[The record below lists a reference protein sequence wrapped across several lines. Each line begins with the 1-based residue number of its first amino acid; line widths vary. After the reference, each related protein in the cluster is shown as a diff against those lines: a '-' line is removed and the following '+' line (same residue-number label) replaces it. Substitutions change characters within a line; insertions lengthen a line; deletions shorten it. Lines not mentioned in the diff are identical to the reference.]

1 MSLRISDFFWE
12 DLIEE
17 QHRWSIDQIA
27 MFYQTT
33 EEEVIS
39 ALVKANEKFATD
51 PRSTCYSDPDLDGQ
65 GSTSNPLPETSRGNV
80 QRDPA
85 EARNQSSP

>member
-17 QHRWSIDQIA
+17 QHRWSIEQMA

-51 PRSTCYSDPDLDGQ
+51 PRSTCYSDSDIDGQ
-65 GSTSNPLPETSRGNV
+65 GSATESVPETPCGDV
-80 QRDPA
+80 QRDSGK
-85 EARNQSSP
+85 ARDKGSP

>member
-17 QHRWSIDQIA
+17 QHRWSIEQMA

-51 PRSTCYSDPDLDGQ
+51 PRSTCYSDSDIDGQ
-65 GSTSNPLPETSRGNV
+65 GSATDSVPETPCGDV
-80 QRDPA
+80 QRNSRK
-85 EARNQSSP
+85 ARDKGSP

>member
-17 QHRWSIDQIA
+17 QHRWSIEQMA
-27 MFYQTT
+27 MFFQTT

-51 PRSTCYSDPDLDGQ
+51 PRSACYRDPDLDGQ
-65 GSTSNPLPETSRGNV
+65 GSATDSGPETPCGDV
-80 QRDPA
+80 QRDSGK
-85 EARNQSSP
+85 ARDKGSP

>member
-17 QHRWSIDQIA
+17 QHRWSIEQMA

-51 PRSTCYSDPDLDGQ
+51 PRSACYRDPDLDGQ
-65 GSTSNPLPETSRGNV
+65 GSATDSVPETPFGDV
-80 QRDPA
+80 QRDSGK
-85 EARNQSSP
+85 ARDKGSP

>member
-17 QHRWSIDQIA
+17 QHRWSIEQMA

-51 PRSTCYSDPDLDGQ
+51 PRSACYRDPDLDGQ
-65 GSTSNPLPETSRGNV
+65 GSATDSVLETPCGDV
-80 QRDPA
+80 QRNSGKA
-85 EARNQSSP
+85 GNKGSP

>member
-1 MSLRISDFFWE
+1 MSVRISDFFWE

-17 QHRWSIDQIA
+17 QHRWSIEQMA

-51 PRSTCYSDPDLDGQ
+51 PRSACYRDPDIHDE
-65 GSTSNPLPETSRGNV
+65 GSTPDPVPEGPCGDV
-80 QRDPA
+80 QRNSGK
-85 EARNQSSP
+85 ARDKGSP

>member
-1 MSLRISDFFWE
+1 MSLRISDLFWD

-17 QHRWSIDQIA
+17 QHRWSIEQMA

-51 PRSTCYSDPDLDGQ
+51 PRSTCYSDSDLDGQ
-65 GSTSNPLPETSRGNV
+65 GSATDSVPVTPCGDV
-80 QRDPA
+80 QRDSRKA
-85 EARNQSSP
+85 ADKGSP

>member
-17 QHRWSIDQIA
+17 QHRWSIEQMA

-51 PRSTCYSDPDLDGQ
+51 PRSACYRDPDLHDE
-65 GSTSNPLPETSRGNV
+65 GSAPDSLPEGACGDV
-80 QRDPA
+80 QRDSGKT
-85 EARNQSSP
+85 RDKGSP

>member
-1 MSLRISDFFWE
+1 MSSRISDFFWE

-33 EEEVIS
+33 EEEVIA
-39 ALVKANEKFATD
+39 ALVKANDKYSDD
-51 PRSTCYSDPDLDGQ
+51 PRSTRYSESDSNNE
-65 GSTSNPLPETSRGNV
+65 GSTPNDLERPCGDVPS
-80 QRDPA
+80 PA
-85 EARNQSSP
+85 GKDRIESSP

>member
-65 GSTSNPLPETSRGNV
+65 GSTSHPLPETSRGNV